1 MARPASVSGAW
12 AKMHGTGTVA
22 GEGSVPV
29 TPTLTLAQFNAL
41 PEAEARVALEGCCAS
56 RPWADAVL
64 RGRPYPTREV
74 LLSAA
79 EGACLELPPE
89 GLDEALAGHPRIGEQ
104 AEGDGA
110 TARLSRREQSAVARA
125 DSSVQERLQLANAA
139 YEQRF
144 SRVFLIRA
152 AGRDPEEI
160 LSELRRRLGND
171 PRAER
176 AEVARE
182 LADITGRRLE
192 RLVTA

>member
-1 MARPASVSGAW
+1 M
-12 AKMHGTGTVA
+12 
-22 GEGSVPV
+22 
-29 TPTLTLAQFNAL
+29 TPTLTLPQFNAL
-41 PEAEARVALEGCCAS
+41 PEAEARVSLEGCCAS

-64 RGRPYPTREV
+64 RGRPYPTLEV

-79 EGACLELPPE
+79 ETACQGLPAAD
-89 GLDEALAGHPRIGEQ
+89 LDEALAGHPRIGE
-104 AEGDGA
+104 AAAGDGA
-110 TARLSRREQSAVARA
+110 SARLSRHEQAAVVGA
-125 DSSVQERLQLANAA
+125 DSSVQERLRLANAA

-160 LSELRRRLGND
+160 LAELRRRLAND
-171 PRAER
+171 PHAER

-192 RLVTA
+192 GLVTA

>member
-1 MARPASVSGAW
+1 
-12 AKMHGTGTVA
+12 
-22 GEGSVPV
+22 V
-29 TPTLTLAQFNAL
+29 TPTLTLPQFNAL
-41 PEAEARVALEGCCAS
+41 PEAEARVVLEGCCAS

-79 EGACLELPPE
+79 EGACLELPPAD
-89 GLDEALAGHPRIGEQ
+89 LDEALAGHPRIGE
-104 AEGDGA
+104 AAAGDGA
-110 TARLSRREQSAVARA
+110 SARLSRHEQAAVVGA
-125 DSSVQERLQLANAA
+125 DSSVQERLRLANAA

-160 LSELRRRLGND
+160 LAELRRRLAND
-171 PRAER
+171 PHAER

-192 RLVTA
+192 GLVTA

>member
-1 MARPASVSGAW
+1 
-12 AKMHGTGTVA
+12 
-22 GEGSVPV
+22 V

-56 RPWADAVL
+56 RSWADAVL
-64 RGRPYPTREV
+64 RGRPYPTLQA
-74 LLSAA
+74 LLSTA
-79 EGACLELPPE
+79 EAACLELPSA
-89 GLDEALAGHPRIGEQ
+89 GLDEALADHPRIGDG
-104 AEGDGA
+104 AAGDGA
-110 TARLSRREQSAVARA
+110 PARLSRHEQSAVARA
-125 DSSVQERLQLANAA
+125 DSSVQERLRLANAA
-139 YEQRF
+139 YEERF

-171 PRAER
+171 PHAER

-192 RLVTA
+192 GLVTA